1 MQIKALS
8 IWQPHAHY
16 IISGHKR
23 YETRPG
29 TFRGGNHRGL
39 LAIHASKQWSEAE
52 KQKAASLS
60 RLYPEIPL
68 VTNPP
73 LGTVLGICRM
83 VGCVKTESISNDISY
98 HEMAVGGWEDGRL
111 ALDLQVLEMFDTPIR
126 VNGQQGL
133 YDWEFPQ
140 EILAKRIAIVGS
152 RDYKDL
158 DAVRRY
164 VYSLPRDMTIV
175 SGGAR
180 GVDTVAVETAK
191 ERGMRTVVIPVNER
205 GLPEDGVERN
215 RLFAQRAMIRN
226 GEIVQVSGSVVAFWD
241 EKSPGTKNTIER
253 AEKAGIPVIINPNVE
268 TEATQMRLIGF
279 GGAAYDE
286 IALIERGKVGHGLP
300 EKKEEEPPFE
310 WSAPWLTDCDDV
322 WVWDGWKEGK
332 RTFKLVPRDSQE
344 AEKQSR
350 FLRGFFYNSN
360 TQELRQW
367 LAEQGGLKPVEGYVA
382 DIADMNSFY
391 MVRDGATVE
400 NVPVEKLVLTQQTY
414 LPGVLQRYLE
424 NSTITDAN
432 NRLAYGARFGDS
444 DNVYVLDGTHR
455 TLLARIK
462 KFGYLRM
469 EIREF
474 EESFA
479 QACGLMVADEEL
491 DDEEAKLEFY
501 ADVLREA
508 INIIQ
513 IAKEQD
519 LEPEL
524 IPV

>member
-1 MQIKALS
+1 MKIKALS
-8 IWQPHAHY
+8 LWNPWAEY
-16 IISGHKR
+16 IKCGVKR
-23 YETRPG
+23 HETRSWA
-29 TFRGGNHRGL
+29 TNYRGL
-39 LAIHASKQWSEAE
+39 VAIHAAKRWTDEEIEAARTLNR
-52 KQKAASLS
+52 QFPA
-60 RLYPEIPL
+60 IPL
-68 VTNPP
+68 VENPP
-73 LGTVLGICRM
+73 LGVMLGICRLLN
-83 VGCVKTESISNDISY
+83 CVPTESLVKNISA
-98 HEMAVGGWEDGRL
+98 HERAVGGWAEGRF
-111 ALDLQVLEMFDTPIR
+111 AWEMEVLEVFDTPIEAK
-126 VNGQQGL
+126 GQQGL
-133 YDWEFPQ
+133 FDWQLPEEF
-140 EILAKRIAIVGS
+140 LSKRIAIVGS

-180 GVDTVAVETAK
+180 GVDTVAVETAR
-191 ERGMRTVVIPVNER
+191 ERGMKTVVIPVNER
-205 GLPEDGVERN
+205 GLPDDSAGRN
-215 RLFAQRAMIRN
+215 TGYGQRAMIRN
-226 GEIVQVSGSVVAFWD
+226 GEIVQMVGSLTAFHD
-241 EKSPGTKNTIER
+241 GSSAGTANSIER
-253 AEKAGIPVIINPNVE
+253 AKKAGIPVLLNPTVE
-268 TEATQMRLIGF
+268 KASTQLKLVGF
-279 GGAAYDE
+279 MGTYDE
-286 IALIERGKVGHGLP
+286 GAYISALERGRNVSSEG
-300 EKKEEEPPFE
+300 EKERYEAFE

-322 WVWDGWKEGK
+322 WVWDDWKEGK

-344 AEKQSR
+344 AERQSR